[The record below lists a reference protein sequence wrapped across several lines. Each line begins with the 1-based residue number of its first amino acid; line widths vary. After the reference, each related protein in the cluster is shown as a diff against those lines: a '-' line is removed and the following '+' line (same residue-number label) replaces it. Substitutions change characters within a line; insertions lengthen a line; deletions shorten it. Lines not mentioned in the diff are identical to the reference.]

1 MQVYKVE
8 IFDRDFVLRS
18 HTNVTSVDYS
28 EDYLSP
34 EANAIVLNKIEASVG
49 DYIWITNELYK
60 FFGVVSAVSSES
72 EDLLTISY
80 KSFLTEFDTSILFD
94 TSIQG
99 DKGSQTLENYIA
111 NTLHQTF
118 GYNTDAS
125 MNIPH
130 MTIRSSSSTSKWSLG
145 LQSDEEYSHYCI
157 ANLLKHIIIPAFERY
172 SIAILVEPD
181 ISAKDIIVTVG
192 VSNASIVTIEAD
204 LPNVVKKYVTVRQND
219 NFVNKV
225 VVYNSENYIDK
236 VVYYRHPDGTFSILD
251 ANRIVPVVQEMYAVA
266 PTYED
271 EVIVETFAEKAL
283 DQAIDAFSVVEYNNL
298 IELTMP
304 IDDPL
309 NKPMG
314 LKIGQ
319 VANIISDDKQYQSI
333 LSGKTVSNTV
343 TLVFGIV
350 RVDLTKKIWRS
361 SYGY

>member
-1 MQVYKVE
+1 MRVYKVE
-8 IFDRDFVLRS
+8 VFDRDFTLRS
-18 HTNVTSVDYS
+18 HTNVTNVDYS

-34 EANAIVLNKIEASVG
+34 EANSIVLNKIEASVG

-80 KSFLTEFDTSILFD
+80 KSFLTEFDASILFD
-94 TSIQG
+94 TSLQG
-99 DKGSQTLENYIA
+99 DRGPQTLENYIA

-118 GYNTDAS
+118 GYNTDTA

-157 ANLLKHIIIPAFERY
+157 TNLLKNIIIPAFERY
-172 SIAILVEPD
+172 SVSILVEPD
-181 ISAKDIIVTVG
+181 ISAKDIVVTVG
-192 VSNASIVTIEAD
+192 VSSASIVTLESD
-204 LPNVVKKYVTVRQND
+204 LPNITKKYVTVRQND

-225 VVYNSENYIDK
+225 VVYNSENYVDK
-236 VVYYRHPDGTFSILD
+236 IIYYRHPNGTFSILD
-251 ANRIVPVVQEMYAVA
+251 QDRIVPVVQEMYAVA

-271 EVIVETFAEKAL
+271 DYIVETFAEKAL
-283 DQAIDAFSVVEYNNL
+283 DQAIDAFSSVEYNNL

-309 NKPMG
+309 NKPMD

-361 SYGY
+361 SYGN

>member
-1 MQVYKVE
+1 MRVYKIE
-8 IFDRDFVLRS
+8 IFDRDFTLRS
-18 HTNVTSVDYS
+18 HTNVTNVDYS

-34 EANAIVLNKIEASVG
+34 EGNSVLVNKIDASVG

-60 FFGVVSAVSSES
+60 FFGVITAVSSEN
-72 EDLLTISY
+72 EDVTTISY

-94 TSIQG
+94 TTLQG
-99 DKGSQTLENYIA
+99 DRGSETLENYIA

-118 GYNTDAS
+118 GYNSDSS

-130 MTIRSSSSTSKWSLG
+130 MTIRSTSSTSRWSLG

-157 ANLLKHIIIPAFERY
+157 TNLLKNVIISAFERY
-172 SIAILVEPD
+172 SIVILVEPD
-181 ISAKDIIVTVG
+181 ISEKDIVVTIG
-192 VSNASIVTIEAD
+192 TNRASIVTLEAD
-204 LPNVVKKYVTVRQND
+204 LPNITKKYVTVRQND

-225 VVYNSENYIDK
+225 VVYNSENYVDK
-236 VVYYRHPDGTFSILD
+236 IIYYRHSNGTFSILD
-251 ANRIVPVVQEMYAVA
+251 QDRIVPVVQEMYAVA

-271 EVIVETFAEKAL
+271 EYIVETFAEKAL

-309 NKPMG
+309 NKPMD
-314 LKIGQ
+314 LKLGQ
-319 VANIISDDKQYQSI
+319 VANIISDDKQYRSI